1 MLRLWSLILCL
12 PFAAAAQFSYRLDQS
27 IPVTVNGQEI
37 SLAWAGG
44 LNAAQINTMDVNLDG
59 ANDLVIFERTANK
72 IMVFLNESNEYQYR
86 PEFEI
91 LFPDGLSQ
99 WVLLR
104 DFDCDGRKDLF
115 TSNNGISV
123 FRNVTGPG
131 QSLAWEQVFFSNN
144 GVQTEVILSQ
154 GFSKTNILPGASDI
168 PNIIDIDNDGDL
180 DIINMRFVPPGTA
193 EFHKNMSV
201 ENTGQ
206 CSLNDFVRMTQR
218 YGGFEECGCGSFAFN
233 NQPCPPGSGGRTNH
247 TGGKTLLSYDADNDG
262 DHDLIFSEENCT
274 RTFLLRNQGTNDN
287 AVFTQ
292 AEPFPQGQPVNYL
305 AFPGSY
311 LEDLDFDGRKDF
323 ISSPNLAA
331 RSFVNNPF
339 TNSVW
344 FYKNTGSPALPNF
357 TLSKTDFLQDRMI
370 DVGDY
375 AYPAFVDYDGDGDE
389 DLVVGNYAGEGFVG
403 RMYYYENTGTS
414 SSPSFTLITDDF
426 LSARNFNNFN
436 IKPQFVDMNGDGSI
450 DLAFSSTDLQNF
462 NTGLYYIPS
471 KSSASID
478 FGGQSVANTNLFIE
492 LNENTFWVDINLDG
506 AVDLLVGKSD
516 GSLQYWENNGSPGS
530 FNLQLEN
537 DAFLGLGPSIT
548 RAHVNASVADLDGD
562 NRQELIVSDQRGQIT
577 IFADF
582 RNTLSSP
589 QPITDVVFD
598 SSTESYYSPNLGG
611 RIKAVGVNLFGSD
624 RAAIVVGTVM
634 GGLVVLKNDG
644 GKDLPSEPQITL
656 YPNPLPNGEAL
667 NIQADRN
674 ILMQIYSLLGQKM
687 SKQLFVTANQPYPLN
702 IQGLTPGMYVAVF
715 FHNGKRYGHRFI
727 IH

>member
-1 MLRLWSLILCL
+1 MHRLWSLIICL
-12 PFAAAAQFSYRLDQS
+12 PFAAAAQFSYQVDQN

-91 LFPDGLSQ
+91 LFPEGLSQ

-123 FRNVTGPG
+123 YRNITGPG

-168 PNIIDIDNDGDL
+168 PNIIDIDHDGDL

-206 CSLNDFVRMTQR
+206 CSLNDFVRITQK
-218 YGGFEECGCGSFAFN
+218 YGGFEECGCGSFAFD

-262 DHDLIFSEENCT
+262 DHDLLFSEENCT

-287 AVFTQ
+287 AIFTQ

-305 AFPGSY
+305 SFPGSY
-311 LEDLDFDGRKDF
+311 LEDLDFDGRQDF

-344 FYKNTGSPALPNF
+344 LYQNTGSAALPTF
-357 TLSKTDFLQDRMI
+357 SLSKTNFLQDRMI

-403 RMYYYENTGTS
+403 RMYYFENTGNS

-436 IKPQFVDMNGDGSI
+436 IKPQFVDMNGDGSL

-462 NTGLYYIPS
+462 NTGLYYIPG
-471 KSSASID
+471 KSSMSID
-478 FGGQSVANTNLFIE
+478 LGGQTVVNTNLFIE

-516 GSLQYWENNGSPGS
+516 GSLQYWKNNGPSGS
-530 FNLQLEN
+530 FNLQLED
-537 DAFLGLGPSIT
+537 DAFMGLGPNIT
-548 RAHVNASVADLDGD
+548 RAYVNTSVADLDGD
-562 NRQELIVSDQRGQIT
+562 NRQELIVSDQQGHLT
-577 IFADF
+577 IFGDF
-582 RNTLSSP
+582 RNTLANP

-598 SSTESYYSPNLGG
+598 PFAESYHSPNLGG

-634 GGLVVLKNDG
+634 GGLVLLKNDG
-644 GKDLPSEPQITL
+644 GKDLPDEPQVTL
-656 YPNPLPNGEAL
+656 YPNPLPHGEVL

-674 ILMQIYSLLGQKM
+674 ILMQLYSLVGQKM